1 MLQNTA
7 TWSAYA
13 EDLKYLI
20 MNKTFMMITVG
31 FTALTFFT
39 GSLAFWAPSFI
50 EDALVVG
57 NVTDGTDPPIAQE
70 RYRVAHLNSEH
81 CLLTSNQKFCHSTNF
96 ISLSATLTYM
106 SIKGCPDQMDNPVVL
121 ISPDFWDLLTLSCTV

>member
-1 MLQNTA
+1 MCDRQKFSDLFNGCPLSLQNTA

-13 EDLKYLI
+13 EDLLYLI
-20 MNKTFMMITVG
+20 TNKTFMMITLG

-57 NVTDGTDPPIAQE
+57 NVTDGTEPPIAE
-70 RYRVAHLNSEH
+70 DR
-81 CLLTSNQKFCHSTNF
+81 
-96 ISLSATLTYM
+96 
-106 SIKGCPDQMDNPVVL
+106 
-121 ISPDFWDLLTLSCTV
+121 